1 MENNNEIN
9 SNENYIQ
16 KAVGAALRISFIA
29 LMFIMSFMILKP
41 FVMPVMWGIVFAVGI
56 YPLHKKFTK
65 LLGGKEKLS
74 ATLISLMGVSL
85 IVIPAILFTASSIES
100 VKKIANDINDGTL
113 KIPAPSESVVDWPV
127 VGKSI
132 YRVWSMS
139 ANNISAVIS
148 EFSEQL
154 KELVPKLTGAVASL
168 GGSVLLFIIA
178 IIIAGALLLFAES
191 GKIASDKIFK
201 VLVGE
206 KGNNF
211 SDLSV
216 ATIRSVVQGVIG
228 IAVIQTVFLSLGM
241 YLVDMPAAGVFSI
254 IVLLVAIMQLPP
266 ALIMIPIIIYVFSYA
281 DTTPA
286 IIFAIWS
293 IAWSAADSFLK
304 PMFLGKGVDIPMLV
318 VLLGSIGG
326 MMLAGPVGLF
336 VGSVILALAY
346 KIFIAML
353 ED

>member
-1 MENNNEIN
+1 M
-9 SNENYIQ
+9 
-16 KAVGAALRISFIA
+16 
-29 LMFIMSFMILKP
+29 
-41 FVMPVMWGIVFAVGI
+41 
-56 YPLHKKFTK
+56 
-65 LLGGKEKLS
+65 
-74 ATLISLMGVSL
+74 
-85 IVIPAILFTASSIES
+85 
-100 VKKIANDINDGTL
+100 
-113 KIPAPSESVVDWPV
+113 
-127 VGKSI
+127 
-132 YRVWSMS
+132 
-139 ANNISAVIS
+139 
-148 EFSEQL
+148 
-154 KELVPKLTGAVASL
+154 
-168 GGSVLLFIIA
+168 
-178 IIIAGALLLFAES
+178 FAES